1 LYFLFFIFF
10 VRAERCVKGVFFM
23 PTYKTAESVS
33 PKHPDKICDQIS
45 DAILDAHL
53 KEDPDARVAVD
64 VAGGHGTVF
73 ITGEV
78 TARANVALT
87 PIVKR
92 IAGNVK
98 VIEHMASQSS
108 EIAAGVDTGGAG
120 GLLSARF
127 ITKNNYTK
135 TLMRLHGWNGG
146 GHAVWVRVYADGRII
161 PDRDSSV
168 VQCSAD
174 LPAIHWDPCKGKER
188 THVIVRGQV
197 YQV

>member
-1 LYFLFFIFF
+1 MNLNAATSRKVLFLSAVTLVVIGSVLLFVDVLTHPEDITRTMTNFIFYL
-10 VRAERCVKGVFFM
+10 GV
-23 PTYKTAESVS
+23 
-33 PKHPDKICDQIS
+33 
-45 DAILDAHL
+45 
-53 KEDPDARVAVD
+53 
-64 VAGGHGTVF
+64 
-73 ITGEV
+73 
-78 TARANVALT
+78 
-87 PIVKR
+87 
-92 IAGNVK
+92 
-98 VIEHMASQSS
+98 
-108 EIAAGVDTGGAG
+108 AG